1 MWTHYKKLK
10 DEEKD
15 TVGAKYLKVVNSV
28 SFSDVS
34 VYTVELPV
42 SESGRP
48 EVKKA
53 KTAEINNLLDYD
65 VFEEVKDTGQY
76 TIGSR
81 WVITSKEKHDV
92 QNKQTKAR
100 LVTRGFQE
108 EIKPQSDSPT
118 ASKESI
124 EIMIAIAANSKFS
137 LASMDIR
144 AAVLQ
149 SRVLDRDVFIRTPED
164 NKKPGM
170 VWR

>member
-65 VFEEVKDTGQY
+65 VFEEVRY
-76 TIGSR
+76 GSIHN
-81 WVITSKEKHDV
+81 WK
-92 QNKQTKAR
+92 
-100 LVTRGFQE
+100 
-108 EIKPQSDSPT
+108 
-118 ASKESI
+118 
-124 EIMIAIAANSKFS
+124 
-137 LASMDIR
+137 
-144 AAVLQ
+144 
-149 SRVLDRDVFIRTPED
+149 
-164 NKKPGM
+164 
-170 VWR
+170 